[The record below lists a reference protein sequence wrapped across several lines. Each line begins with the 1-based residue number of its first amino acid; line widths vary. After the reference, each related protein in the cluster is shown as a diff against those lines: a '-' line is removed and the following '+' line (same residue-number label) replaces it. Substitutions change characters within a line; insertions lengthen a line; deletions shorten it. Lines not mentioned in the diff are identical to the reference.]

1 MWWWWWW
8 WWNRWNQLEIP
19 YIYLFILI
27 DDQSIETNHVYPYF
41 TVTEHS
47 IFICF
52 FSEILPNKHKHTQSW
67 DTFINDTKFTL
78 VTKFTFKMDIY
89 NRKPKFK
96 SWCCMIIIMKINQN
110 VYVYMNFTM
119 SWSLWIG
126 LWSNF
131 VSTMTNIEITIPF
144 SCSFFSV
151 FWLQLIMLF
160 ISIIQIMM
168 IIIDQSN
175 QFFFGIKHAFW
186 WW

>member
-1 MWWWWWW
+1 MI
-8 WWNRWNQLEIP
+8 NRLKPIT
-19 YIYLFILI
+19 
-27 DDQSIETNHVYPYF
+27 SIHISRSRNIRFSFV
-41 TVTEHS
+41 
-47 IFICF
+47 F

-175 QFFFGIKHAFW
+175 QYFFFWYQTRFLMMIA
-186 WW
+186 